1 MTPARGDA
9 SLIVLSLLPG
19 APGPV
24 LISAVDT
31 YRIAKERLDV
41 TLTLIGGEVVE
52 GRIFVP
58 APLLGHS
65 GQLDPAAV
73 FNDRD
78 SFFPLELPDG
88 EVLLMCKAR
97 IIEVAGLPL
106 AEDSD
111 EIRASAP
118 MSLLQITLAG
128 GITHFGSMRLE
139 VRADRP
145 RLLDY
150 LNDCEQTFLT
160 LYTDQGV
167 RLVNRTMIE
176 CVRPLD

>member
-1 MTPARGDA
+1 MIA
-9 SLIVLSLLPG
+9 
-19 APGPV
+19 
-24 LISAVDT
+24 AVDT
-31 YRIAKERLDV
+31 YRIEKERLAV

-58 APLLGHS
+58 APLLGHA
-65 GQLDPAAV
+65 GELDPASV

-78 SFFPLELPDG
+78 LFFPLELANG

-106 AEDSD
+106 GDD
-111 EIRASAP
+111 PDDVRGSAP
-118 MSLLQITLAG
+118 MSLLEITLAG

-150 LNDCEQTFLT
+150 LNDCNQSFLT

-167 RLVNRTMIE
+167 RLVNRAMIE
-176 CVRPLD
+176 SVRPLD

>member
-1 MTPARGDA
+1 VTPARGDA

-78 SFFPLELPDG
+78 AFFPLELADG

-106 AEDSD
+106 ADDSD

>member
-78 SFFPLELPDG
+78 AFFPLELPDG
-88 EVLLMCKAR
+88 EVHLMCKAR

-106 AEDSD
+106 ADDSD

>member
-1 MTPARGDA
+1 MIA
-9 SLIVLSLLPG
+9 
-19 APGPV
+19 
-24 LISAVDT
+24 AVDT
-31 YRIAKERLDV
+31 YRIEKERLDV

-58 APLLGHS
+58 APLLGHAAE
-65 GQLDPAAV
+65 LDPASV
-73 FNDRD
+73 FNDQD
-78 SFFPLELPDG
+78 LFFPLELANG

-97 IIEVAGLPL
+97 VIEVAGLPL
-106 AEDSD
+106 GDD
-111 EIRASAP
+111 IDDLRGSAP

-150 LNDCEQTFLT
+150 LNDCDQTFLT

-167 RLVNRTMIE
+167 RLVNRAMIE
-176 CVRPLD
+176 SVRPLD

>member
-1 MTPARGDA
+1 MIA
-9 SLIVLSLLPG
+9 
-19 APGPV
+19 
-24 LISAVDT
+24 AVDQ
-31 YRIAKERLDV
+31 YRIEKERLDV
-41 TLTLIGGEVVE
+41 TLTLIGGEVVV

-58 APLLGHS
+58 APLLGHA
-65 GQLDPAAV
+65 GELDPVSV

-78 SFFPLELPDG
+78 LFFPLERPNG

-97 IIEVAGLPL
+97 VIEVAGLPL
-106 AEDSD
+106 GEDL
-111 EIRASAP
+111 EEVRGSAP
-118 MSLLQITLAG
+118 MSLLEITLAG

-150 LNDCEQTFLT
+150 LNDSTQNFLT

-167 RLVNRTMIE
+167 RLVNRAMIE
-176 CVRPLD
+176 SVRPLD

>member
-1 MTPARGDA
+1 VIA
-9 SLIVLSLLPG
+9 
-19 APGPV
+19 
-24 LISAVDT
+24 AVDQ
-31 YRIAKERLDV
+31 YRIEKERLDV
-41 TLTLIGGEVVE
+41 TLTLIGGEVVV

-58 APLLGHS
+58 APLLGHA
-65 GQLDPAAV
+65 GELDPVSV

-78 SFFPLELPDG
+78 LFFPLERPNG

-97 IIEVAGLPL
+97 VIEVAGLPL
-106 AEDSD
+106 GEDL
-111 EIRASAP
+111 EEVRGSAP
-118 MSLLQITLAG
+118 MSLLEITLAG

-150 LNDCEQTFLT
+150 LNDSTQNFLT

-167 RLVNRTMIE
+167 RLVNRAMIE
-176 CVRPLD
+176 SVRPLD

>member
-1 MTPARGDA
+1 IYRRDAGVDALSHLVGRGARAARGHSGHRGRARSTRLDGDIRRDRHEHARHCVRAGAASARVAGSSSVTPARGDA

-78 SFFPLELPDG
+78 AFFPLELADG
-88 EVLLMCKAR
+88 EVLLMCKA
-97 IIEVAGLPL
+97 
-106 AEDSD
+106 
-111 EIRASAP
+111 
-118 MSLLQITLAG
+118 
-128 GITHFGSMRLE
+128 
-139 VRADRP
+139 
-145 RLLDY
+145 
-150 LNDCEQTFLT
+150 
-160 LYTDQGV
+160 
-167 RLVNRTMIE
+167 
-176 CVRPLD
+176 

>member
-1 MTPARGDA
+1 MIA
-9 SLIVLSLLPG
+9 
-19 APGPV
+19 
-24 LISAVDT
+24 AVDT
-31 YRIAKERLDV
+31 YRIEKERLDV

-58 APLLGHS
+58 APLLGHAAE
-65 GQLDPAAV
+65 LDPASV

-78 SFFPLELPDG
+78 LFFPLERANG

-97 IIEVAGLPL
+97 VIEVAGLPL
-106 AEDSD
+106 GDD
-111 EIRASAP
+111 VDDLRGSAP

-150 LNDCEQTFLT
+150 LNDCDQTFLT

-167 RLVNRTMIE
+167 RLVNRAMIE
-176 CVRPLD
+176 SVRPLD

>member
-1 MTPARGDA
+1 VNAPA
-9 SLIVLSLLPG
+9 
-19 APGPV
+19 
-24 LISAVDT
+24 DT
-31 YRIAKERLDV
+31 YRIEKQRLDV
-41 TLTLIGGEVVE
+41 DLTLVGGELMR

-58 APLLGHS
+58 SPLFGHS
-65 GQLDPAAV
+65 GEADPAAL
-73 FNDRD
+73 FNDGEA
-78 SFFPLELPDG
+78 FFPLERDNG
-88 EVLLMCKAR
+88 EVLLLCKTR
-97 IIEVAGLPL
+97 VVEVSGLPM
-106 AEDSD
+106 AEDY
-111 EIRASAP
+111 ELLRGSAP

-150 LNDCEQTFLT
+150 LNDCTQRFLT

-167 RLVNRTMIE
+167 RLVNRALIE

>member
-19 APGPV
+19 APGPA

-78 SFFPLELPDG
+78 AFFPLELADG

-106 AEDSD
+106 ADDAD

>member
-1 MTPARGDA
+1 LNST
-9 SLIVLSLLPG
+9 
-19 APGPV
+19 
-24 LISAVDT
+24 VDT

-58 APLLGHS
+58 APLLGHA
-65 GQLDPAAV
+65 GQLDPVAV
-73 FNDRD
+73 FNDSD
-78 SFFPLELPDG
+78 AFFPIELESG

-97 IIEVAGLPL
+97 IVEVAGLPL
-106 AEDSD
+106 ADDPD
-111 EIRASAP
+111 EIRGSAP

-128 GITHFGSMRLE
+128 GISHFGSMRLE

-150 LNDCEQTFLT
+150 LNDCDQVFLT

-167 RLVNRTMIE
+167 RLVNRAMIE

>member
-1 MTPARGDA
+1 
-9 SLIVLSLLPG
+9 V
-19 APGPV
+19 
-24 LISAVDT
+24 ISAVDT
-31 YRIAKERLDV
+31 YRIEKERLDV
-41 TLTLIGGEVVE
+41 TLTLIGGEVME

-58 APLLGHS
+58 APLLGHA
-65 GQLDPAAV
+65 GELDPGSV

-78 SFFPLELPDG
+78 LFFPLELANG

-97 IIEVAGLPL
+97 VIEVAGLPL
-106 AEDSD
+106 GDD
-111 EIRASAP
+111 IDDLRGSAP

-150 LNDCEQTFLT
+150 LNDCDQTFLT

-167 RLVNRTMIE
+167 RLVNRAMIE
-176 CVRPLD
+176 SVRPLD

>member
-78 SFFPLELPDG
+78 AFFPLELADG

-106 AEDSD
+106 ADDSD

>member
-1 MTPARGDA
+1 MDLTCALWSDR
-9 SLIVLSLLPG
+9 
-19 APGPV
+19 PV
-24 LISAVDT
+24 VISAVDT
-31 YRIAKERLDV
+31 YRIEKERLAV

-58 APLLGHS
+58 APLLGHA
-65 GQLDPAAV
+65 GELDPAAV

-78 SFFPLELPDG
+78 MFFPFERPNG

-97 IIEVAGLPL
+97 VVEAGGLPL
-106 AEDSD
+106 GDGLD
-111 EIRASAP
+111 ELRGSAP
-118 MSLLQITLAG
+118 MCLLEITLAG

-150 LNDCEQTFLT
+150 LNDCDQTFLT

-167 RLVNRTMIE
+167 RLVNRAMIE

>member
-1 MTPARGDA
+1 
-9 SLIVLSLLPG
+9 
-19 APGPV
+19 

-78 SFFPLELPDG
+78 AFFPLELADG

-106 AEDSD
+106 ADDSD

>member
-1 MTPARGDA
+1 
-9 SLIVLSLLPG
+9 
-19 APGPV
+19 
-24 LISAVDT
+24 
-31 YRIAKERLDV
+31 
-41 TLTLIGGEVVE
+41 
-52 GRIFVP
+52 
-58 APLLGHS
+58 
-65 GQLDPAAV
+65 V

-78 SFFPLELPDG
+78 AFFPLELADG

-106 AEDSD
+106 ADDSD

>member
-1 MTPARGDA
+1 VIA
-9 SLIVLSLLPG
+9 
-19 APGPV
+19 
-24 LISAVDT
+24 AVDT
-31 YRIAKERLDV
+31 YRIEKERLDV

-58 APLLGHS
+58 APLLGHAAE
-65 GQLDPAAV
+65 LDPASV

-78 SFFPLELPDG
+78 LFFPLERANG

-97 IIEVAGLPL
+97 VIEVAGLPL
-106 AEDSD
+106 GDD
-111 EIRASAP
+111 VDDLRGSAP

-150 LNDCEQTFLT
+150 LNDCDQTFLT

-167 RLVNRTMIE
+167 RLVNRAMIE
-176 CVRPLD
+176 SVRPLD